1 MTDLRAQM
9 RSALSKAHTAKD
21 IDRFL
26 DDYFPEGSVLVTPET
41 LAAAMRALPPIP
53 DEFLLR
59 KTWVESDWTPNV
71 RDYADAILADLTPE
85 PTKRCAPYGNPHPN
99 GRPCADCIAYGYDAP
114 EPTDDGS
121 VLVTPGERRGIMSM
135 GEQVAYQQGFVD
147 GQADARAPSME
158 LIPEPSGVCPE
169 CGCGWNTRRH
179 GPGDPLGCFKPALT
193 KTEPWN
199 PDGVQP

>member
-1 MTDLRAQM
+1 MLDEWGTHDWWDKDGFHEDVVCVALRDVL
-9 RSALSKAHTAKD
+9 ALIPK
-21 IDRFL
+21 
-26 DDYFPEGSVLVTPET
+26 GSVLVTPET
-41 LAAAMRALPPIP
+41 LAEAVMG
-53 DEFLLR
+53 
-59 KTWVESDWTPNV
+59 VEIVPGVYV
-71 RDYADAILADLTPE
+71 RDEMPELGERIILAVRRVAALTPE

-121 VLVTPGERRGIMSM
+121 VLVTPGERRGITSM

>member
-59 KTWVESDWTPNV
+59 KTWVESDWTPNA
-71 RDYADAILADLTPE
+71 RDYAAAILAALTPAVRDLCRMTGRYLAGDSDIE
-85 PTKRCAPYGNPHPN
+85 PQ
-99 GRPCADCIAYGYDAP
+99 D
-114 EPTDDGS
+114 
-121 VLVTPGERRGIMSM
+121 VTAAIDE
-135 GEQVAYQQGFVD
+135 VHA
-147 GQADARAPSME
+147 A
-158 LIPEPSGVCPE
+158 LTPEPSGVCPE
-169 CGCGWNTRRH
+169 CGCGWDTRRH

-193 KTEPWN
+193 KAEPWN